1 MKRDLP
7 EWKRLASIDYARKY
21 ILDQQRTRII
31 PVPAA
36 LYSVESMFRDDII
49 GRYKAHDVE
58 LLSLA
63 RMDFGM
69 GGEFKESMLT
79 FCRRNWCD
87 IPSDRLFDCRWIHRY
102 DYLHCGQ
109 NCDKFSQVWHHPN
122 MPDLL
127 TKVLRSYRQHI
138 ADSAPDENYRAVFY
152 CMYGYHESVATVLGL
167 VTMFLANYD
176 IEATCWHRSGA
187 RSWRPKRNT
196 RLQCCNITLDDRKE
210 WELELIESILKKVSL
225 Y

>member
-1 MKRDLP
+1 
-7 EWKRLASIDYARKY
+7 
-21 ILDQQRTRII
+21 
-31 PVPAA
+31 
-36 LYSVESMFRDDII
+36 
-49 GRYKAHDVE
+49 
-58 LLSLA
+58 
-63 RMDFGM
+63 
-69 GGEFKESMLT
+69 
-79 FCRRNWCD
+79 
-87 IPSDRLFDCRWIHRY
+87 
-102 DYLHCGQ
+102 
-109 NCDKFSQVWHHPN
+109 

-127 TKVLRSYRQHI
+127 TKVLRSYRKHI